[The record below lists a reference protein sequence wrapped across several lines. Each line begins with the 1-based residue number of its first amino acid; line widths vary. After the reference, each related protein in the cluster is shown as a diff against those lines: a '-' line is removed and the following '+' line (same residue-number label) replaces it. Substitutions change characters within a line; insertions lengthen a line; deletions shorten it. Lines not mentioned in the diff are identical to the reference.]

1 MILKNRSHKH
11 DINRPRSRHGRK
23 YSKYKKCLTMMCL
36 YVWSN
41 TWATFEAQFMKN
53 LKKTEAELKKSVTD
67 NWQGGDAICD
77 DRATKSVNTW
87 KNEDWLMWF

>member
-1 MILKNRSHKH
+1 
-11 DINRPRSRHGRK
+11 
-23 YSKYKKCLTMMCL
+23 
-36 YVWSN
+36 
-41 TWATFEAQFMKN
+41 MKN

-87 KNEDWLMWF
+87 KNED